1 MPAAL
6 AILLMS
12 VTRST
17 PEFTTITGGPELIFP
32 TAVFESQEPMITRE
46 AVDLLNRVLSVAFG
60 ISGPF
65 FGFSGL
71 RPREGPSGWP
81 FGVVVSVECPMY
93 TTIAPFVCSESS
105 KSLTPVLGLMLYSIL
120 ISTASHLPGPS
131 GICVSSGALNQFD
144 KILPAETL
152 RYPASCGFHE
162 GLINMQNDLTD

>member
-17 PEFTTITGGPELIFP
+17 PEFVAIMGGPALMFP
-32 TAVFESQEPMITRE
+32 TAVFELQEPKITSE
-46 AVDLLNRVLSVAFG
+46 ASDLLNKVLSLSFG

-81 FGVVVSVECPMY
+81 FGVAVSVECPMY
-93 TTIAPFVCSESS
+93 TTIAPF
-105 KSLTPVLGLMLYSIL
+105 L
-120 ISTASHLPGPS
+120 
-131 GICVSSGALNQFD
+131 
-144 KILPAETL
+144 
-152 RYPASCGFHE
+152 
-162 GLINMQNDLTD
+162 